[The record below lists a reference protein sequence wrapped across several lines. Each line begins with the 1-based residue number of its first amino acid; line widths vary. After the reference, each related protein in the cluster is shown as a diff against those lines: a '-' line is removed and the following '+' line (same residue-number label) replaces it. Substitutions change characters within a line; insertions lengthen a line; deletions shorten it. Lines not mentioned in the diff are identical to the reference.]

1 MSKRKCIGA
10 RNLVTGADFAVS
22 RRFLRRTRCRRAA
35 AGNRQLPEELM
46 TSRPWVVALLMTSLT
61 GCGYNQIQALD
72 ERAEEAKSNIGVE
85 LQARNQLIPNLV
97 ATVEGAAEFERGTF
111 TDVAE
116 ARSGLTQAERAVSQA
131 VESGDVGEIAAA
143 DQAMTRQI
151 GTFINL
157 AVEAYPQLSATQN
170 FHGLQDQLAES
181 ENRIAVAR
189 RDYNQATAEYN
200 TYIRQFPATITARV
214 TGATRKEPYEAPAGS
229 EAAPKV
235 EFGK

>member
-1 MSKRKCIGA
+1 
-10 RNLVTGADFAVS
+10 
-22 RRFLRRTRCRRAA
+22 
-35 AGNRQLPEELM
+35 M
-46 TSRPWVVALLMTSLT
+46 TSRPWVVALLMTTSLT

-116 ARSGLTQAERAVSQA
+116 ARSGLSEAESAVAQA
-131 VESGDVGEIAAA
+131 VEGGDVAEIAAA

-170 FHGLQDQLAES
+170 FQALQDQLAES

-189 RDYNQATAEYN
+189 RDYNQTAAEYN
-200 TYIRQFPATITARV
+200 TYIRQFPAVVTAKV
-214 TGATRKEPYEAPAGS
+214 TGAARKELYEAPAGS
-229 EAAPKV
+229 EEAPKV
-235 EFGK
+235 EFNK